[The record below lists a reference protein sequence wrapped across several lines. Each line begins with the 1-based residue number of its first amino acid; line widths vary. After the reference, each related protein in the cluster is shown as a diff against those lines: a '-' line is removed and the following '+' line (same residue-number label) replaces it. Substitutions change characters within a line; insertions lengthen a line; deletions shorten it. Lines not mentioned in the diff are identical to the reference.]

1 MSIEENFDVGF
12 VSKLTSE
19 EKQIQQNYRPI
30 IGVHKWFARRPGAL
44 FRSLVLSEFAT
55 RPLREVYFRPNDLS
69 GVIVG
74 DPFMGGG
81 TSLFEANRV
90 GCNVV
95 GFDSNPMAYWIVRQ
109 ELGRLDRRSFR
120 EHAGAVIADVE
131 SSLSG
136 YYETTC
142 VHCEQSAP
150 VKYFLW
156 VKHLDCSA
164 CGAGVD
170 LFPGYL
176 VAGNSRHTHHV
187 LSCPACK
194 QLTQLLD
201 LPDQGGD
208 VACEHCGYEFDW
220 TSGSAL
226 RNRYTCFECGHVGSY
241 PHETRDAG
249 PPRHR
254 LFGIEYHCPGCSPT
268 HRGRFFRTADED
280 DIARFKRAAREFEK
294 IPDLDI
300 PDDEVPDGDETRRL
314 HRWGYH
320 RYRDMF
326 NERQL
331 LSLGL
336 LMRRI
341 REVDDV
347 PSRHALAT
355 VFSDI
360 LRYQNLLCRYDTHAL
375 KCQDIF
381 SVHGYPV
388 GLIQCENNVL
398 GIPHVGSGSFA
409 HFVEK
414 YDRAKEYC
422 EAPFE
427 TIRHASGRKTRFA
440 IHGEVI
446 KATLAKTPIGLTR
459 PRRALLH
466 AGVASAKRL
475 SPGLLDGVFTDPPY
489 FNNVQYAELMDF
501 CYVWLRRL
509 LHEDV
514 AEFAPP
520 TTRTLDELTGNKTT
534 GKGLEHFTAG
544 LSVVFSEMAE
554 ALKPGG
560 PFVFTYHHNDPE
572 AYVPIVVAILDA
584 GLVCTATLPAV
595 AEMSASLHINGTGS
609 SVVDTVVV
617 CRPYGKHVPVPG
629 RIEDDLSALLTAD
642 AVGLASGGHTA
653 TKGDLMCLAMGHI
666 ARAVISHL
674 RPRWTR
680 NRPTAEKMAEASVE
694 LRSRS
699 DDADILSIVERVR
712 TTPVTLPD
720 LLPFGELS

>member
-44 FRSLVLSEFAT
+44 FRSLILSEFAT
-55 RPLREVYFRPNDLS
+55 QPLREAYFRTNDLS
-69 GVIVG
+69 GVTVG

-109 ELGRLDRRSFR
+109 ELGRLDRQSFR
-120 EHAGAVIADVE
+120 KHARAVIADVE
-131 SSLSG
+131 GELDG
-136 YYETTC
+136 YYVTTC
-142 VHCEQSAP
+142 AHCRQSAP

-156 VKHLDCSA
+156 VKELDCAA
-164 CGAGVD
+164 CGASVD

-194 QLTQLLD
+194 QLTQHLN
-201 LPDQGGD
+201 LPEKGGH
-208 VACEHCGYEFDW
+208 VACEHCGHEFDW
-220 TSGSAL
+220 ASGSAR
-226 RNRYTCFECGHVGSY
+226 RNRYTCFECDHVGSY

-254 LFGIEYHCPGCSPT
+254 LFGIEYHCPRCSPT
-268 HRGRFFRTADED
+268 RRGRFFKTADED
-280 DIARFKRAAREFEK
+280 DLAKFKLAARELEK
-294 IPDLDI
+294 LPGLDI
-300 PDDEVPDGDETRRL
+300 PDDEIPDGDETKRL
-314 HRWGYH
+314 HRWGYN

-331 LSLGL
+331 LALGL

-341 REVDDV
+341 RNVEDV

-360 LRYQNLLCRYDTHAL
+360 LRYQNLLCRYDTYAL

-398 GIPHVGSGSFA
+398 GIPRVGSGAFA

-427 TIRHASGRKTRFA
+427 TIRHAKGRKTKLSIQGEA
-440 IHGEVI
+440 IE
-446 KATLAKTPIGLTR
+446 ATMARTRRGLSR
-459 PRRALLH
+459 PRRALLR

-514 AEFAPP
+514 EEFARP
-520 TTRTLDELTGNKTT
+520 TTRTLEELTGNKTT

-584 GLVCTATLPAV
+584 GLACTVTLPAV

-617 CRPYGKHVPVPG
+617 CRPYRKHAPA
-629 RIEDDLSALLTAD
+629 RNCSEDLAGLLTAD
-642 AVGLASGGHTA
+642 AVELASGGHTA

-666 ARAVISHL
+666 ARAVIGQL
-674 RPRWTR
+674 RPSWKRD
-680 NRPTAEKMAEASVE
+680 RPTADKMAEAGGE
-694 LRSRS
+694 LQTRS
-699 DDADILSIVERVR
+699 DAADISSIVERVR
-712 TTPVTLPD
+712 ATPVKVPD